1 MLVEHGLGEQG
12 EKHFR
17 LVHDTFATILKI
29 STATK
34 TSSTDAEPPFK
45 FPHDHELFVRLEK
58 LLVDGI
64 LRLQDNQVW
73 ILDIITRMMQ
83 KLDINL
89 PENEQVLA

>member
-83 KLDINL
+83 KLENL
-89 PENEQVLA
+89 LENEQVLA

>member
-1 MLVEHGLGEQG
+1 MVEHGLGEQG

-64 LRLQDNQVW
+64 LRLQDNQVRT
-73 ILDIITRMMQ
+73 LDIITQMMQ
-83 KLDINL
+83 KLNL
-89 PENEQVLA
+89 LENEQVLA

>member
-34 TSSTDAEPPFK
+34 TSTTDAEPPFK

-64 LRLQDNQVW
+64 LRLQDNQVR
-73 ILDIITRMMQ
+73 ILDITRMTQ
-83 KLDINL
+83 DFPFNKL
-89 PENEQVLA
+89 ENEQSFA

>member
-73 ILDIITRMMQ
+73 ILDIVTRMMQ
-83 KLDINL
+83 KLCSKMNKY
-89 PENEQVLA
+89 

>member
-64 LRLQDNQVW
+64 LRLQDNQVR

-83 KLDINL
+83 KLNL
-89 PENEQVLA
+89 LENEQVLA

>member
-64 LRLQDNQVW
+64 LRLQDNQVR

-83 KLDINL
+83 KLENL
-89 PENEQVLA
+89 LENEQVLA

>member
-64 LRLQDNQVW
+64 LRLQDNQVR

-83 KLDINL
+83 KMDNKF
-89 PENEQVLA
+89 ARK